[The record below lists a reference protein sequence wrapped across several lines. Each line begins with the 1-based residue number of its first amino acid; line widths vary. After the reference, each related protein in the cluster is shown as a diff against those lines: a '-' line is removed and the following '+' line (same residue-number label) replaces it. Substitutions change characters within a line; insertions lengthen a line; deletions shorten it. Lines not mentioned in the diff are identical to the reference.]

1 MVLTRCLNLT
11 FDPVRQRTVVVHGLK
26 LWGSSNCFELKRLRV
41 ALSVAV
47 AVAAAAAV
55 AVALALAL
63 AVALALPL
71 ALALALPLA
80 LAAAVAA
87 AVFTFS
93 HRAPFINPHALL
105 ITELSQPTE
114 LSCALSPLRAQLWGS
129 HLLVRSDK
137 HVAAPS
143 PQRSPAHGQWYHWV
157 RQ

>member
-63 AVALALPL
+63 VLALAHPL
-71 ALALALPLA
+71 ALS
-80 LAAAVAA
+80 LAAAVAH
-87 AVFTFS
+87 AVFICS
-93 HRAPFINPHALL
+93 HALL
-105 ITELSQPTE
+105 INPILIDRSSQ
-114 LSCALSPLRAQLWGS
+114 SS
-129 HLLVRSDK
+129 
-137 HVAAPS
+137 AAPLANLS
-143 PQRSPAHGQWYHWV
+143 RKP
-157 RQ
+157 